1 MTQTVL
7 IVDDEAKLRD
17 LLRLYLEQ
25 DGYRVVEAANGRDAL
40 FVARHEKPDLI
51 LLDIMMPQM
60 NGYDF
65 LRAHRKEATTPVIM
79 LTAKIEEYD
88 EVLGLELGAD
98 DYVTKPFGMRAVLAR
113 VRAIL
118 RRAGADPAESDILRA
133 GEIVVDRGAHRVKI
147 GERPVDLTPSEFAL
161 LTTLMASPGRA
172 FSRLDLLERVA
183 GDAYEGYER
192 SIDVHIRNLRTKI
205 ESDPSNPQHI
215 QTVYGMGYRFATESN

>member
-1 MTQTVL
+1 M
-7 IVDDEAKLRD
+7 
-17 LLRLYLEQ
+17 
-25 DGYRVVEAANGRDAL
+25 
-40 FVARHEKPDLI
+40 
-51 LLDIMMPQM
+51 
-60 NGYDF
+60 
-65 LRAHRKEATTPVIM
+65 
-79 LTAKIEEYD
+79 
-88 EVLGLELGAD
+88 
-98 DYVTKPFGMRAVLAR
+98 TKPFGMRAVLAR

-118 RRAGADPAESDILRA
+118 RRAGAEPAESDILRA

-205 ESDPSNPQHI
+205 ESDPSNPQYI